1 MSHPYDDLFCAVGRV
16 VYEWSWLE
24 NDVAALVFDLSA
36 IDMPSFYSSFE
47 GDALVNA
54 LSANLD
60 LKANIAIIKTLAFAI
75 DDQSDFYTRVER
87 VTNFIGN
94 ELRNTRNRYVHDRW
108 HINTGKV
115 IRYKSGTV
123 IKREPSSG
131 KRLISYG
138 STEEYAS
145 VSEVDAFAEKIH
157 LARRDIMRLS
167 EEAQSLF
174 RQKHP
179 YA

>member
-1 MSHPYDDLFCAVGRV
+1 M
-16 VYEWSWLE
+16 
-24 NDVAALVFDLSA
+24 
-36 IDMPSFYSSFE
+36 
-47 GDALVNA
+47 VNA

-60 LKANIAIIKTLAFAI
+60 LKANMAIIKTLAFAI
-75 DDQSDFYTRVER
+75 DDSSDFYTRVEH
-87 VTNFIGN
+87 VTNLISN

-108 HINTGKV
+108 HMTSGKV

-138 STEEYAS
+138 STEDYAS
-145 VSEVDAFAEKIH
+145 VTEVDAFAEKIH
-157 LARRDIMRLS
+157 LARRDIMQLS
-167 EEAQSLF
+167 EEAQNLF